1 MGSGRRL
8 QRPLGERRY
17 KNLFVIAVEGEK
29 TEPLYFSIFN
39 DDSRVVHVRCL
50 EGKTESAPPH
60 VLRRMVRYLA
70 DEEAD
75 LKKTDE
81 AWLVVDKDQWS
92 EQQLLP
98 LHQWVSKR
106 KRNGPERG
114 FAVSNPSFEYWLLL
128 HFEDGND
135 IADLRQCIHR
145 LRHHLP
151 ESGKSIDPQG
161 FSEEM
166 ILKAVERARK
176 RNNPP
181 CTDWPRNPGCT
192 TVYLLV
198 ENILE
203 AGKKNGGRE

>member
-1 MGSGRRL
+1 MRSGRRL

-17 KNLFVIAVEGEK
+17 KKLFVIAVEGEK

-176 RNNPP
+176 RNNLP

-198 ENILE
+198 EKILE

>member
-1 MGSGRRL
+1 MRSGRRL

-17 KNLFVIAVEGEK
+17 KKLFVIAVEGEK

-39 DDSRVVHVRCL
+39 DDCGVVHVRCL

-198 ENILE
+198 EKILE

>member
-1 MGSGRRL
+1 MRSGRRL

-17 KNLFVIAVEGEK
+17 KKLFVIAVEGEK

-81 AWLVVDKDQWS
+81 AWLVVDKDEWS

-106 KRNGPERG
+106 KRNRPERG

-128 HFEDGND
+128 HFEDGNG
-135 IADLRQCIHR
+135 IADLRQCLRR
-145 LRHHLP
+145 LRQHLP
-151 ESGKSIDPQG
+151 ESGKSIDPQW

-166 ILKAVERARK
+166 IRKAVERARK
-176 RNNPP
+176 RNKPP

-198 ENILE
+198 EKILD
-203 AGKKNGGRE
+203 AGKNDR

>member
-1 MGSGRRL
+1 MRSGRRL

-17 KNLFVIAVEGEK
+17 KKLFVIAVEGEK

-161 FSEEM
+161 F
-166 ILKAVERARK
+166 RR
-176 RNNPP
+176 R
-181 CTDWPRNPGCT
+181 
-192 TVYLLV
+192 
-198 ENILE
+198 
-203 AGKKNGGRE
+203 

>member
-1 MGSGRRL
+1 MRSGRRL

-17 KNLFVIAVEGEK
+17 KKLFVIAVEGEK

-135 IADLRQCIHR
+135 IADLHQCIHR

-198 ENILE
+198 GKILE

>member
-1 MGSGRRL
+1 MRSGRRL

-17 KNLFVIAVEGEK
+17 KKLFVIAVEGEK

-81 AWLVVDKDQWS
+81 AWLVVDMDQWS

-98 LHQWVSKR
+98 LHQWV
-106 KRNGPERG
+106 
-114 FAVSNPSFEYWLLL
+114 AVKWK
-128 HFEDGND
+128 HIVD
-135 IADLRQCIHR
+135 
-145 LRHHLP
+145 
-151 ESGKSIDPQG
+151 
-161 FSEEM
+161 
-166 ILKAVERARK
+166 
-176 RNNPP
+176 
-181 CTDWPRNPGCT
+181 
-192 TVYLLV
+192 
-198 ENILE
+198 
-203 AGKKNGGRE
+203 KKM

>member
-1 MGSGRRL
+1 MRSGRRL

-17 KNLFVIAVEGEK
+17 KKLFVIAVEGEK

-60 VLRRMVRYLA
+60 VLQRMVRYLA
-70 DEEAD
+70 DKEAD

-198 ENILE
+198 EKILE

>member
-1 MGSGRRL
+1 MRSGRRL

-17 KNLFVIAVEGEK
+17 KKLFVIAVEGEK

-106 KRNGPERG
+106 KRTGPERG

-198 ENILE
+198 EKILE

>member
-1 MGSGRRL
+1 MRSGRRL

-17 KNLFVIAVEGEK
+17 KKLFVIAVEGEK

-92 EQQLLP
+92 EQQLLS

-198 ENILE
+198 EKILE